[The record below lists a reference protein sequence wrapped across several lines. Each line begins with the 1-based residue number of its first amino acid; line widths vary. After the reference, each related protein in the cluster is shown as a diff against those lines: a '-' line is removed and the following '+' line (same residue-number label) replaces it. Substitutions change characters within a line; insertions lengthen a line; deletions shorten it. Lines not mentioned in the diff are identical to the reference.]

1 MSSPIRV
8 LGISGSLR
16 KASLNTQLLRAVS
29 KMMPEHGMTLEI
41 CDLSL
46 LPMYNSDIHEQGFP
60 APVEEFRNRVA
71 HADAL
76 LITTPEYNGSIT
88 GALKN
93 ALDWASRAPHNAIPG
108 TPSPISRKPMAMA
121 SVGGRFGGLRSQIH
135 LRQIADHMNLQT
147 VKKPEVIVSNAPI
160 RAFDDEGDLI
170 DPNTIKFVKELLA
183 ELAAITRQSQR
194 NEKASAPEAA
204 EKVLP
209 KSIPVSQR
217 GS

>member
-16 KASLNTQLLRAVS
+16 KASLNTQLLRAAS
-29 KMMPEHGMTLEI
+29 KVMPEHGMTLEI
-41 CDLSL
+41 FDLSP

-60 APVEEFRNRVA
+60 ASVEELRIRIA
-71 HADAL
+71 RADAL
-76 LITTPEYNGSIT
+76 LITTPEYNGSVT

-93 ALDWASRAPHNAIPG
+93 ALDWASRAPMNAAPG

-147 VKKPEVIVSNAPI
+147 VKKPEVFVSNAPTK
-160 RAFDDEGDLI
+160 AFDHEGDLV
-170 DPNTIKFVKELLA
+170 DLNTIKFLKDLLA
-183 ELAAITRQSQR
+183 ELAALTRQSQR
-194 NEKASAPEAA
+194 SEKAA
-204 EKVLP
+204 VQ
-209 KSIPVSQR
+209 IVT
-217 GS
+217 